1 MKVRELMSKNLVYC
15 GPDASLDEVA
25 RLMRDNDCGEIPIA
39 EGSRSRTLIG
49 VITDRDIVCR
59 AVAEGKNPRELKAR
73 DCMSSPVL
81 TVRANEDLEECCR
94 IMEQSQIRRV
104 PVVDEAGDCCGIVS
118 QADVARI
125 ASDTRAGH
133 VVKEVSRE
141 TRTSRF
147 AH

>member
-1 MKVRELMSKNLVYC
+1 MKVREVMSKNLVYC
-15 GPDASLDEVA
+15 GPEASLQEVA
-25 RLMRDNDCGEIPIA
+25 QLMRDNDCGEIPIV
-39 EGSRSRTLIG
+39 ESSRSRKLIG

-59 AVAEGKNPRELKAR
+59 ALAEGRNPLEMKAR
-73 DCMSSPVL
+73 DSMSSPVL
-81 TVRANEDLEECCR
+81 TVRATEDLEECCR

-104 PVVDEAGDCCGIVS
+104 PVVDEAGECCGIVS

-141 TRTSRF
+141 TATSRF